1 MKRYAKKP
9 KLKIFITFKMYKL
22 ILIFCIFLIGCKT
35 VEERIKKHSYTTM
48 KYNKK
53 GLFYQVYQTKKGS
66 YYIIE
71 LNEKETKYKRTYLK
85 IK

>member
-1 MKRYAKKP
+1 
-9 KLKIFITFKMYKL
+9 MYKL
-22 ILIFCIFLIGCKT
+22 ILIFCIVLTSCKT
-35 VEERIKKHSYTTM
+35 VDERIKEYSYTTM

-53 GLFYQVYQTKKGS
+53 GSLYQVYQTKKGS

-71 LNEKETKYKRTYLK
+71 LNDKETKFKRTYLK

>member
-1 MKRYAKKP
+1 
-9 KLKIFITFKMYKL
+9 MYKL
-22 ILIFCIFLIGCKT
+22 ILIFCIVLTSCKT
-35 VEERIKKHSYTTM
+35 VDERIKEYSYTSM

-53 GLFYQVYQTKKGS
+53 GSLYQVYQTKKGS

-71 LNEKETKYKRTYLK
+71 LNDKETKFKRTYLK

>member
-1 MKRYAKKP
+1 
-9 KLKIFITFKMYKL
+9 MYKL
-22 ILIFCIFLIGCKT
+22 ILIFFIFLTGCKT